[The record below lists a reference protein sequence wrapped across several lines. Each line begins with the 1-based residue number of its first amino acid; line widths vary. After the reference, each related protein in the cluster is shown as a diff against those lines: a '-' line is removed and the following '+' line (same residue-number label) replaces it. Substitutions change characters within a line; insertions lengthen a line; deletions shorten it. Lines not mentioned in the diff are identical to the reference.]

1 MSEVIENAHIDV
13 FNRNPHTSTMI
24 IERYDPN
31 TRTLSYTFSED
42 FWNPLKHNTL
52 LTEFEG
58 QEVTCHEATARGM
71 VRRFQEL
78 YNTGN
83 FPEVV

>member
-1 MSEVIENAHIDV
+1 MSEVLENAHINTTSHDMRDV
-13 FNRNPHTSTMI
+13 RI
-24 IERYDPN
+24 IERWDPA
-31 TRTLSYTFSED
+31 TRTLSYTFAED

-52 LTEFEG
+52 KTEFEG

-71 VRRFQEL
+71 VRRFQAL
-78 YNTGN
+78 YNTGT